1 MQPALHA
8 LDDPSM
14 TTSPKKRIMVAVDGS
29 EGSNAAIDEA
39 VRLAQQMDAALSFVY
54 IRKPSSS
61 ALGHPYYERHLSHDL
76 RIGHEV
82 LDEAIQVAA
91 TAGIEC
97 EGDVFEGEVADEIV
111 SLADNRDVDLIV
123 VGSRGY
129 GALAG
134 ALLGSVSR
142 EIVQHANVPVL
153 VAKRRAL
160 SHAKVA

>member
-1 MQPALHA
+1 MQQAVHA
-8 LDDPSM
+8 PDDQSM
-14 TTSPKKRIMVAVDGS
+14 ITDPKKRIMVAVDGS

-39 VRLAQQMDAALSFVY
+39 VGLARQMDAALSFVY
-54 IRKPSSS
+54 VRKPSST

-76 RIGHEV
+76 RIGREV
-82 LDEAIQVAA
+82 IDEAIRVAA
-91 TAGIEC
+91 AAGIEC
-97 EGDVFEGEVADEIV
+97 DGDVFEGEVADEIV

-153 VAKRRAL
+153 VAKKRAL
-160 SHAKVA
+160 SHARVA

>member
-1 MQPALHA
+1 MQPALHP
-8 LDDPSM
+8 LDDQSM
-14 TTSPKKRIMVAVDGS
+14 STDPKKRILVAVDGS
-29 EGSNAAIDEA
+29 EGSSAAIDEA
-39 VRLAQQMDAALSFVY
+39 VGLARQMDAALSFVY
-54 IRKPSSS
+54 VRKPTSS

-76 RIGHEV
+76 RIGREV
-82 LDEAIQVAA
+82 IDEAVQAGTA
-91 TAGIEC
+91 AGIEC
-97 EGDVFEGEVADEIV
+97 DGDVFEGDVADEIV

-153 VAKRRAL
+153 VAKRRSL
-160 SHAKVA
+160 PHARVA